1 MGDLGGR
8 CAEILL
14 EKFVALGLE
23 FVGRQIG
30 VLGHLGPGRIFP
42 ERLHLLAVHR
52 RLEHMGRPGEFRSP
66 LADPVN
72 LDVIGVVV
80 ATDRVVDRDDV
91 GLLLAKDPSE
101 PLGRLL
107 DIGLPEAVRIVVG
120 RRVLHPGVLVAEK
133 LEPADRELIGGAAN
147 SRART
152 SARVSP
158 SGIMSGSASPTAPS
172 VAHTSTMRCR
182 AGHRSPSCRRWR
194 STRRRGGREEDR
206 GRHLRDATGLAQRRD
221 LLSGVPQIG
230 KQFIG
235 VLAGVSGRTLN
246 LGVGAR
252 EARRGRGCVTPLR
265 STNVP
270 RAMLCGCCG
279 ASAIDNT
286 GAKQMSVCSMISHH
300 SSRVFSL
307 KRAMSSVL
315 RSGQAERLIC

>member
-1 MGDLGGR
+1 
-8 CAEILL
+8 
-14 EKFVALGLE
+14 
-23 FVGRQIG
+23 
-30 VLGHLGPGRIFP
+30 
-42 ERLHLLAVHR
+42 
-52 RLEHMGRPGEFRSP
+52 MGRPGELRSP

-133 LEPADRELIGGAAN
+133 LEPTDRELIGGRAN

-182 AGHRSPSCRRWR
+182 AGTDHHRA
-194 STRRRGGREEDR
+194 TGGDRLVVGVGEEDR

-252 EARRGRGCVTPLR
+252 EAGRRPWLCHTVALDERAA
-265 STNVP
+265 
-270 RAMLCGCCG
+270 AMLCGCCG